1 MQKLMPKRLA
11 ATVPPLY
18 ATDGEDDPIARV
30 RLFSLSGWV
39 WLVTEYDVES
49 GEAFGLVRGLEEEW
63 GYFSSRRRRRPPRGG
78 HGSVARWPL
87 RCAASRGPTEPRTN
101 LRCAPIGGGC
111 R

>member
-49 GEAFGLVRGLEEEW
+49 GEAFDVVERDLSFEPKPVSEA
-63 GYFSSRRRRRPPRGG
+63 RR
-78 HGSVARWPL
+78 
-87 RCAASRGPTEPRTN
+87 
-101 LRCAPIGGGC
+101 
-111 R
+111 